1 MGHYD
6 IEEIFKITFKDGM
19 REMDISKIAIGKD
32 VPNNV
37 NVIIENT
44 MGGTPV
50 KYEID
55 KESGA
60 LFVDRFVHTA
70 MFYPANYG
78 FIPNTLGG
86 DGDPVD
92 VLVYAQHAIM
102 PGAVIAA
109 RPVGVLVMED
119 DGGMDEKILAV
130 PVDKTH
136 PMFSSVKDYTD
147 LPKIL
152 LDEIEHFFTHYKD
165 LEKGK
170 WVKMKGWEGVDR
182 ARELILEGVAN
193 AKAQKA
199 A

>member
-1 MGHYD
+1 
-6 IEEIFKITFKDGM
+6 
-19 REMDISKIAIGKD
+19 MDLSKISVGEDA
-32 VPNNV
+32 PNNV
-37 NVIIENT
+37 HVVIENT
-44 MGGTPV
+44 QGGTPV

-60 LFVDRFVHTA
+60 LFVDRFVHTP

-78 FIPNTLGG
+78 FIPQTLGG

-92 VLVYAQHAIM
+92 VLVYAQHAIV
-102 PGAVIAA
+102 PGAVICA

-119 DGGMDEKILAV
+119 DGGQDEKILAV

-136 PMFSSVKDYTD
+136 PMFSDVTEYSD

-170 WVKMKGWEGVDR
+170 WVKMQGWEGSEK
-182 ARELILEGVAN
+182 AKSLILEGIDN
-193 AKAQKA
+193 EKNSKKA

>member
-1 MGHYD
+1 
-6 IEEIFKITFKDGM
+6 
-19 REMDISKIAIGKD
+19 MDISKIAVGKD
-32 VPNNV
+32 APNDV

-44 MGGTPV
+44 AGGVPV

-55 KESGA
+55 KDSGA
-60 LFVDRFVHTA
+60 LFVDRFVHTP

-78 FIPNTLGG
+78 FVPQTLGG

-92 VLVYAQHAIM
+92 VLVYSQHAIM
-102 PGAVIAA
+102 PGAVINA

-130 PVDKTH
+130 PVSKTH
-136 PMFSSVKDYTD
+136 PMFDHVKDYKD
-147 LPKIL
+147 LPQIL

-170 WVKMKGWEGVDR
+170 WVKMKGWEGVER
-182 ARELILEGVAN
+182 AKELIQEGIDNVQ
-193 AKAQKA
+193 KKA

>member
-1 MGHYD
+1 
-6 IEEIFKITFKDGM
+6 
-19 REMDISKIAIGKD
+19 MDISKISVGEDA
-32 VPNNV
+32 PNNIH
-37 NVIIENT
+37 VIIENT
-44 MGGTPV
+44 AGGVPV

-60 LFVDRFVHTA
+60 LFVDRFVHTP

-78 FIPNTLGG
+78 FVPQTLGG

-92 VLVYAQHAIM
+92 VLVYAQHAIL
-102 PGAVIAA
+102 PGAVICA

-119 DGGMDEKILAV
+119 DGGQDEKILAV

-136 PMFSSVKDYTD
+136 PMFADVKEYSD

-170 WVKMKGWEGVDR
+170 WVKIQGWEGSEK
-182 ARELILEGVAN
+182 AKSLILEGIEN
-193 AKAQKA
+193 EKASKKA

>member
-1 MGHYD
+1 
-6 IEEIFKITFKDGM
+6 
-19 REMDISKIAIGKD
+19 MDISKIPAGKD
-32 VPNNV
+32 APNDV
-37 NVIIENT
+37 YVVIENAQ
-44 MGGTPV
+44 GGTPV

-55 KESGA
+55 KDSGA
-60 LFVDRFVHTA
+60 LFVDRFIHTP

-78 FIPNTLGG
+78 FIPQTLGG

-92 VLVYAQHAIM
+92 VLVYAQHALM
-102 PGAVIAA
+102 PGSVVRS

-119 DGGMDEKILAV
+119 DGGQDEKILAV

-136 PMFSSVKDYTD
+136 PMFADIKEYSD
-147 LPKIL
+147 LPQIL

-170 WVKMKGWEGVDR
+170 WVKMQGWEGS
-182 ARELILEGVAN
+182 EK
-193 AKAQKA
+193 AKALITEGIENEKSQKA

>member
-1 MGHYD
+1 
-6 IEEIFKITFKDGM
+6 
-19 REMDISKIAIGKD
+19 MDLSKIAVGKD

-37 NVIIENT
+37 NVMIENT

-55 KESGA
+55 KASGT

-78 FIPNTLGG
+78 FIPGTLGG
-86 DGDPVD
+86 DGDPLD
-92 VLVYAQHAIM
+92 VLVYAQHAVM
-102 PGAVIAA
+102 AGAVIAA

-119 DGGMDEKILAV
+119 DGGQDEKILAV

-136 PMFSSVKDYTD
+136 PMFSAIKEYSD

-170 WVKMKGWEGVDR
+170 WVKIKGWEGSEK
-182 ARELILEGVAN
+182 AKALILEGVQN
-193 AKAQKA
+193 AKK
-199 A
+199 

>member
-1 MGHYD
+1 
-6 IEEIFKITFKDGM
+6 
-19 REMDISKIAIGKD
+19 MDISKISVGRDAPD
-32 VPNNV
+32 NV
-37 NVIIENT
+37 HVIIENT
-44 MGGTPV
+44 AGGMPV

-55 KESGA
+55 KDSGA
-60 LFVDRFVHTA
+60 LFVDRFIHTP

-78 FIPNTLGG
+78 FVPQTLGG

-92 VLVYAQHAIM
+92 VLVHAQHAIM
-102 PGAVIAA
+102 PGAVICA

-119 DGGMDEKILAV
+119 DGGQDEKILAV

-136 PMFSSVKDYTD
+136 TMFSAIKEYND
-147 LPKIL
+147 LPQIL

-170 WVKMKGWEGVDR
+170 WVKMQGWEGAER
-182 ARELILEGVAN
+182 ARALIVEGIKN

>member
-1 MGHYD
+1 
-6 IEEIFKITFKDGM
+6 
-19 REMDISKIAIGKD
+19 MDISKIPAGKD

-37 NVIIENT
+37 NVVIENP
-44 MGGTPV
+44 MGGAPV
-50 KYEID
+50 KYELD
-55 KESGA
+55 KDSGA
-60 LFVDRFVHTA
+60 LYVDRFVHTP

-78 FIPNTLGG
+78 FVPATLGG

-92 VLVYAQHAIM
+92 VLVYAQHQIM

-119 DGGMDEKILAV
+119 DGGQDEKILAV

-136 PMFSSVKDYTD
+136 PMFSNIEEYSD
-147 LPKIL
+147 LPQIL

-170 WVKMKGWEGVDR
+170 WVKIQGWEGAAR
-182 ARELILEGVAN
+182 AKELILEGVEN
-193 AKAQKA
+193 ERVKKA

>member
-1 MGHYD
+1 
-6 IEEIFKITFKDGM
+6 
-19 REMDISKIAIGKD
+19 MDISKIAVGKD
-32 VPNNV
+32 APNDV

-44 MGGTPV
+44 AGGVPV

-55 KESGA
+55 KDSGA
-60 LFVDRFVHTA
+60 LFVDRFVHTP

-78 FIPNTLGG
+78 FVPQTLGG

-92 VLVYAQHAIM
+92 VLVYSQHAIM
-102 PGAVIAA
+102 PGAVINA

-130 PVDKTH
+130 PVSKTH
-136 PMFSSVKDYTD
+136 PMFDHVKDYKD
-147 LPKIL
+147 LPQIL

-170 WVKMKGWEGVDR
+170 WVKMKGWEGVER
-182 ARELILEGVAN
+182 AKELIVEGIDNVKN
-193 AKAQKA
+193 SKA

>member
-1 MGHYD
+1 
-6 IEEIFKITFKDGM
+6 
-19 REMDISKIAIGKD
+19 MDISKISAGKD
-32 VPNNV
+32 VPNNI

-44 MGGTPV
+44 AGGVPV

-60 LFVDRFVHTA
+60 LFVDRFVHTP

-78 FIPNTLGG
+78 FIPQTLGG

-92 VLVYAQHAIM
+92 VLVYAQHSIL
-102 PGAVIAA
+102 PGAVINA

-119 DGGMDEKILAV
+119 DGGQDEKILAV

-136 PMFSSVKDYTD
+136 PMFSKVEEYSD
-147 LPKIL
+147 LPQIL

-170 WVKMKGWEGVDR
+170 WVKIQGWQGSSHAKALIEEG
-182 ARELILEGVAN
+182 IKN
-193 AKAQKA
+193 AKTEKSA
-199 A
+199 

>member
-1 MGHYD
+1 
-6 IEEIFKITFKDGM
+6 
-19 REMDISKIAIGKD
+19 MDISKIPVGKD
-32 VPNNV
+32 APNNV

-44 MGGTPV
+44 QGGTPV

-55 KESGA
+55 KDSGA
-60 LFVDRFVHTA
+60 LFVDRFIHTP

-78 FIPNTLGG
+78 FIPQTLGG

-102 PGAVIAA
+102 PGAVIAV

-119 DGGMDEKILAV
+119 DGGQDEKILAV

-136 PMFSSVKDYTD
+136 PMFSSIKEYSD

-170 WVKMKGWEGVDR
+170 WVKIKGWEGSKK
-182 ARELILEGVAN
+182 
-193 AKAQKA
+193 AKALITEGIENEVKQKA

>member
-1 MGHYD
+1 
-6 IEEIFKITFKDGM
+6 
-19 REMDISKIAIGKD
+19 MDLSKIPAGKD

-37 NVIIENT
+37 YVVIENT
-44 MGGTPV
+44 QGGTPV

-55 KESGA
+55 KDSGA

-78 FIPNTLGG
+78 FIPQTLGG

-92 VLVYAQHAIM
+92 VLVYAQHAVM
-102 PGAVIAA
+102 AGAVICA
-109 RPVGVLVMED
+109 RPIGVLIMED
-119 DGGMDEKILAV
+119 DGGQDEKILAV
-130 PVDKTH
+130 PTDKMH
-136 PMFSSVKDYTD
+136 PMFSTVKEYTD

-152 LDEIEHFFTHYKD
+152 LEEIEHFFTHYKD

-170 WVKMKGWEGVDR
+170 WVKIKGWEGADKAR
-182 ARELILEGVAN
+182 ALILEGVEN
-193 AKAQKA
+193 AKKKKA

>member
-1 MGHYD
+1 
-6 IEEIFKITFKDGM
+6 
-19 REMDISKIAIGKD
+19 MDLSKIPAGKD
-32 VPNNV
+32 APNNV
-37 NVIIENT
+37 YVVIENT
-44 MGGTPV
+44 QGGTPV
-50 KYEID
+50 KYEMD
-55 KESGA
+55 KDSGA
-60 LFVDRFVHTA
+60 LFVDRFVHTP

-78 FIPNTLGG
+78 FIPQTLGG

-119 DGGMDEKILAV
+119 DGGQDEKILAV
-130 PVDKTH
+130 PVDKMH
-136 PMFSSVKDYTD
+136 PMFSEIKEHTD

-170 WVKMKGWEGVDR
+170 WVKMKGWEGSEK
-182 ARELILEGVAN
+182 AKSLILEGIDN
-193 AKAQKA
+193 AKGEKA